1 MKTKVYVAAPLH
13 EREAAAALANCL
25 REAGVIV
32 TSTWHDGHP
41 TPEIEATLSVSE
53 SRLLADA
60 CAEEV
65 LSSHALILLYGDV
78 TTRHGSVFEAG
89 LAYGGALDVYVVS
102 IRPGSVLPTVLLL
115 GKYVSHC
122 SIDEVIEIL
131 HA

>member
-13 EREAAAALANCL
+13 ELEAAAALANRL

-41 TPEIEATLSVSE
+41 APETEATLSACE

-60 CAEEV
+60 CVEEV
-65 LSSHALILLYGDV
+65 LSSHALVLLYGDV
-78 TTRHGSVFEAG
+78 TTRHGSIFEAG
-89 LAYGGALDVYVVS
+89 LAYGRALDMYAVS
-102 IRPGSVLPTVLLL
+102 IRPGSVLPTVLLI
-115 GKYVSHC
+115 GKDVVHC
-122 SIDEVIEIL
+122 SLSEVVEIL